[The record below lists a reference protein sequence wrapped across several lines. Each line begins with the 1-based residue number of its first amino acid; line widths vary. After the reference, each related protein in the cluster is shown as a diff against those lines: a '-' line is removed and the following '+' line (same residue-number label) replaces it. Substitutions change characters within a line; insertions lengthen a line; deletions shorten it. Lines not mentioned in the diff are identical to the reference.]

1 MAANTIERINQ
12 LTAERLALYGQ
23 ASNGRRGDPE
33 VIRRIQEITVEL
45 QRLWDQRRQER
56 AGRRDGIDALV
67 DHAYRVAY
75 GERYE
80 EAISPLPVAEPK
92 KTSAAL
98 AA

>member
-23 ASNGRRGDPE
+23 ASSGQRGDPE
-33 VIRRIQEITVEL
+33 GRARIAGISAEL
-45 QRLWDQRRQER
+45 ERLWDLRRQER

-67 DHAYRVAY
+67 DQVYRSTY
-75 GERYE
+75 GGDYE
-80 EAISPLPVAEPK
+80 EAISPLPVSEPK
-92 KTSAAL
+92 KTSAPL

>member
-23 ASNGRRGDPE
+23 ASNGQRGDPE

-56 AGRRDGIDALV
+56 AGRKDGIDALV
-67 DHAYRVAY
+67 DQVYRSTY
-75 GERYE
+75 GGDYE
-80 EAISPLPVAEPK
+80 EAISPLPVSEPK
-92 KTSAAL
+92 KTSAPL